1 MKSILNNQADSQY
14 LKHFEN
20 TTHDSILYID
30 SDERTSGPTNN
41 ATYRSSEIMREE
53 VSRIAV
59 NKVHVR
65 YNIPTININNSI
77 VTFLSVASGLT
88 HSVSLAEGY
97 YDPTTL
103 MTELQTKLNSVSGA
117 SLMTFNIV
125 PLTAGANAYVITGT
139 AFFQILPSTQV
150 DRGAPCTGLFPMA
163 TSSLS
168 ITVVAKA
175 FYTSYLDFCIGGLKD
190 GQTRPNTF
198 SHYTKFPNS
207 QHLFRQ
213 HVNVDRGIYDDV
225 IIDKEIHNLH
235 YNKVRRRKL
244 SEITIEVYDEFGE
257 LFYEFDDVSFV
268 SYALEISLLS

>member
-41 ATYRSSEIMREE
+41 AIYRSSEIMREE

-59 NKVHVR
+59 NKVHLR

-77 VTFLSVASGLT
+77 VTFASSASGLD
-88 HSVSLAEGY
+88 HSVSLQEGY
-97 YDPTTL
+97 YDPATL

-117 SLMTFNIV
+117 SLMTFTISPLSAGATAYNI
-125 PLTAGANAYVITGT
+125 LGTAG
-139 AFFQILPSTQV
+139 FQFKSSTQV
-150 DRGAPCTGLFPMA
+150 DRGLPCTGLYPMSG
-163 TSSLS
+163 SSLS
-168 ITVVAKA
+168 IIVVAKA
-175 FYTSYLDFCIGGLKD
+175 FYTSYLDFCVGGLKD

-213 HVNVDRGIYDDV
+213 HVNVDRGIYSDV

-244 SEITIEVYDEFGE
+244 SEITIETYDEFGQ
-257 LFYEFDDVSFV
+257 LFYEFNGVSYV

>member
-30 SDERTSGPTNN
+30 SDERLSGPTNN
-41 ATYRSSEIMREE
+41 AAYRSSEMMREE

-59 NKVHVR
+59 NKVHLR

-77 VTFLSVASGLT
+77 VTFSSSASGLD
-88 HSVSLAEGY
+88 HSVSLNEGY
-97 YDPTTL
+97 YTPATL

-117 SLMTFNIV
+117 SLMTFTIA
-125 PLTAGANAYVITGT
+125 PLTAGATAYSILGT
-139 AFFQILPSTQV
+139 AGFQFISSTQV
-150 DRGAPCTGLFPMA
+150 DRGLPCTGLYPMSFSA
-163 TSSLS
+163 LS
-168 ITVVAKA
+168 IIVVVKA

-213 HVNVDRGIYDDV
+213 HVNVDRGIYSDV

-244 SEITIEVYDEFGE
+244 SEITIEVYDEFGD
-257 LFYEFDDVSFV
+257 LFYEFNDVSYV